1 MNQTQPLQ
9 NLATERTNRFGEL
22 FRSISL
28 RNRLLLVFTALALL
42 PVLITGTVASI
53 ISSRGLEDQV
63 FNQLNSISS
72 LKETEINTLLNV
84 LQTNLGLISEDQTTQ
99 QNIISVLQNNQD
111 GVLINES
118 ILRNDLINFSKK
130 TGYFIEIFILNQDGK
145 VVISTDSNQEDKI
158 LANQAFFTEGM
169 LGNYVAPPT
178 YEVALSNYS
187 IIISEPIKTRF
198 GQTIGVLAG
207 RIDLATLNNIMQN
220 RSGLGETAETY
231 LVSTNYAALTTLQ
244 HGEFT
249 LGKTYVRTEGVSDAI
264 TTKSAGSGSY
274 IDYAG
279 NPTFGVY
286 RWIPDLNLAVIAEY
300 DQAEALQASN
310 NVIQTTIALTL
321 ITVLVALILAFVV
334 AQGITSPI
342 TNLVNV
348 AGSISQGNLELQ
360 ANVFRNDE
368 IGALAQAINIMTSR
382 LRDLINTLEQ
392 RVTDRTRALEIST
405 EVSRSI
411 STILDEK
418 QLTRE
423 VVEQVRNAFGYY
435 HTQIYLVDEKTGD
448 LVMSGGT
455 GEAGQAML
463 ARGHKLAKGKGL
475 VGRAAET
482 NTAVLVRDTS
492 KDSDWLPNPL
502 LSETKAETALPIAI
516 GDLVLGVLDVQQNA
530 VDSLQLDDVSVLQS
544 VSSQVAVA
552 LQNARS
558 YASSLQ
564 RAEREALITSINQKI
579 QSETSVESAL
589 QVAVR
594 EVGRVLGTQAKVK
607 MIQKDQGNKEGVA

>member
-9 NLATERTNRFGEL
+9 NLATERTSRFGEL

-53 ISSRGLEDQV
+53 ISAQGLEDQV
-63 FNQLNSISS
+63 FGELNSVAS
-72 LKETEINTLLNV
+72 LKETEINTLLDV

-99 QNIISVLQNNQD
+99 QNIISVLQNTQD
-111 GVLINES
+111 GLFINES
-118 ILRNDLINFSKK
+118 ILRNDLVNFSQK
-130 TGYFIEIFILNQDGK
+130 TGYFIEIFILNQDGQI
-145 VVISTDSNQEDKI
+145 VISTDTSQEEKI
-158 LANQAFFTEGM
+158 LASQAFFTEG
-169 LGNYVAPPT
+169 LLDRYVAPPT

-187 IIISEPIKTRF
+187 IVISEPIKTRF

-207 RIDLATLNNIMQN
+207 RIDLSTLNNIMQN
-220 RSGLGETAETY
+220 RGSLGETSETY
-231 LVSTNYAALTTLQ
+231 LVSSNYAALTTLQ
-244 HGEFT
+244 HGEFS
-249 LGKTYVRTEGVSDAI
+249 LGETYVRTEGVTNAL
-264 TTKSAGSGSY
+264 TTKTAGEGSY

-286 RWIPDLNLAVIAEY
+286 RWLPDLKLAIIAEY
-300 DQAEALQASN
+300 DQAEALQTSN
-310 NVIQTTIALTL
+310 NVIQTTIALIL
-321 ITVLVALILAFVV
+321 ITVVIALILAFVV
-334 AQGITSPI
+334 AQGITAPI

-348 AGSISQGNLELQ
+348 AGNISQGNLELQ
-360 ANVFRNDE
+360 ANVYRNDE
-368 IGALAQAINIMTSR
+368 IGALAQAFNVMTLR

-392 RVTDRTRALEIST
+392 RVTDRTRALETST

-418 QLTRE
+418 QLTKE

-448 LVMSGGT
+448 LIMSGGT

-463 ARGHKLAKGKGL
+463 ARGHKLARGKGL

-492 KDSDWLPNPL
+492 KDADWLPNPL
-502 LSETKAETALPIAI
+502 LPHTKSETALPIAI
-516 GDLVLGVLDVQQNA
+516 GPLVLGVLDVQQDVVNG
-530 VDSLQLDDVSVLQS
+530 LQQEDVSVLQS
-544 VSSQVAVA
+544 ISSQVAVA
-552 LQNARS
+552 VQNARS
-558 YASSLQ
+558 YASSQQ

-607 MIQKDQGNKEGVA
+607 MIQKDQKNEEGVA